1 MAMQQPPHRYFSSSW
16 LAAAL
21 VASGSALWVSAALR
35 KPGALSMLPGFDGC
49 LTAGIV
55 GALLA
60 LLHGIPF
67 RATVLLLLPIAAVQ
81 VGISARL
88 GVSFLPMLG
97 IEMAAVGL
105 MGVVQSWWSAGPGRP
120 SDPARPPEAAGYS
133 SMPARRASSVSISS
147 YKAPSTS

>member
-1 MAMQQPPHRYFSSSW
+1 
-16 LAAAL
+16 
-21 VASGSALWVSAALR
+21 
-35 KPGALSMLPGFDGC
+35 MLPGFDGC

-55 GALLA
+55 GALLM

-67 RATVLLLLPIAAVQ
+67 RTTVLVLMPIAAVQ

-97 IEMAAVGL
+97 VEMAAVGL
-105 MGVVQSWWSAGPGRP
+105 MGAVQSWWSAGPGRP
-120 SDPARPPEAAGYS
+120 PEEVRPSGAARYS

>member
-1 MAMQQPPHRYFSSSW
+1 
-16 LAAAL
+16 
-21 VASGSALWVSAALR
+21 
-35 KPGALSMLPGFDGC
+35 MLPGFDGC

-105 MGVVQSWWSAGPGRP
+105 MGVVQSWWSAGPGRL
-120 SDPARPPEAAGYS
+120 SDQVRPPDAAGYS